1 MSESKDQ
8 AATQSKD
15 KALSFDEQFEKGWD
29 QVELMTSQEATAK
42 DKAKPI
48 PAAEKIEAKP
58 DVSTS
63 EKTPYKILKVQG
75 KEVPVY
81 SEEEYDALASKGL
94 DYTKKTQTLAD
105 ERRTAESQLKD
116 EEKRLADASNELNK
130 TLDKLME
137 MKKNERPGTPEL
149 PNDTKAAEG
158 DRPAD
163 EVKIYEEFEIDPRF
177 AQPHEVKFVKEI
189 LSQRKEL
196 AEIKSITTRITQE
209 KADAQIR
216 AIIAKERETHPYE
229 DVIDDQG
236 VNITEAQLASIITAK
251 RTAAEKAGEKP
262 DPMQLLKEGV
272 QEIHLAQQK
281 TKDALSISDQM
292 DPEAF
297 MRNFPGLA
305 EKVRAKLTADPKALV
320 PPSLPGA
327 RRQVDTSRATKPTH
341 SSGKSFSDFLDAG
354 FNDPDTIKALTGG

>member
-1 MSESKDQ
+1 MSPKDQ
-8 AATQSKD
+8 AETQSPE
-15 KALSFDEQFEKGWD
+15 SFDSMFNKGWD
-29 QVELMTSQEATAK
+29 QVELMTSQEVVAK
-42 DKAKPI
+42 EKAKSI
-48 PAAEKIEAKP
+48 PAAEKVESKP

-116 EEKRLADASNELNK
+116 EEKRLADASLELNK

-137 MKKNERPGTPEL
+137 MKKTDQPGLPETIK
-149 PNDTKAAEG
+149 DTKDVE
-158 DRPAD
+158 RPAD
-163 EVKIYEEFEIDPRF
+163 ETKIYEEFEIDPRF

-189 LSQRKEL
+189 LNQRKEL
-196 AEIKSITTRITQE
+196 AEIKAVTRQITQE

-229 DVIDDQG
+229 DIIDDQG
-236 VNITEAQLASIITAK
+236 VNITETQLASIITAK
-251 RTAAEKAGEKP
+251 RTLAEKAGEKP

-292 DPEAF
+292 DPDAF

-305 EKVRAKLTADPKALV
+305 EKVRAKLTTDPKALV
-320 PPSLPGA
+320 PPTLPGA
-327 RRQVDTSRATKPTH
+327 RRQVDTTRSAKATTPG
-341 SSGKSFSDFLDAG
+341 GKSFSDFLDAG